1 MKEYEWTGY
10 AFNVAE
16 THGIRLNDV
25 KWFDEDPFLGTHFVG
40 PGGAWGWSQHHTHT
54 IMVKRGL
61 TEPQTREVILH
72 ELTHLKIGPK
82 RHPKYK
88 QVHNVDFYR
97 EMFTLMVDECAHDAI
112 WSACRFP
119 RGQKVA
125 MEMGLLGTKVA

>member
-16 THGIRLNDV
+16 THGIRLADV
-25 KWFDEDPFLGTHFVG
+25 KWFDEDPFLKQHFTG
-40 PGGAWGWSQHHTHT
+40 PGGAWGWSHNQT
-54 IMVKRGL
+54 IWVKRGL

-97 EMFTLMVDECAHDAI
+97 EMFDLMVAENAHDAI

-119 RGQKVA
+119 RGRQVA
-125 MEMGLLGTKVA
+125 AKMGLLGTEVAA